1 MYEWL
6 LLLELFFRIFFR
18 ITQEKVAIHTSTYCL
33 LVLLFAGP
41 DLVLLQAHWSLC
53 LPHARA

>member
-6 LLLELFFRIFFR
+6 LLLELFFR

-41 DLVLLQAHWSLC
+41 DIVLLQAHWSLC